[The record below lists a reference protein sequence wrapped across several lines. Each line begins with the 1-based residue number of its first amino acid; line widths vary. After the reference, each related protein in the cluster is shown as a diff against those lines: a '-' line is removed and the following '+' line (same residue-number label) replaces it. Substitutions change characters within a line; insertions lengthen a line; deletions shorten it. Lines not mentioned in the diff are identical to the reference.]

1 MKVELSRH
9 YQYKHLV
16 LTVIPSILMFLVT
29 SVYSIVDGLFVSNY
43 AGTTPFAAVS
53 LIWPGIM
60 LIGSLGIMIGTGGA
74 ALVAKTK
81 GEGNLQRANEIFTML
96 IRLAVIGGILLSILM
111 FTFMRPLS
119 QVLGAEGQ
127 MLSDCVTYGR
137 ILSVSFTPFL
147 LHLMFNSFFMA
158 AERPALG
165 TKLSVVCGV
174 TNMILDFLFIAIFH
188 WGIAGAAIATA
199 IGQSI
204 GGLYP
209 LYYFASQRNK
219 SSLHIVPT
227 RFDWKSIRQSC
238 LNGSS
243 EYVGNIALSIVSIC
257 YNVQLIHYIGEDGV
271 ATYGILMY
279 VAYIYAAVFIG
290 YNVGVSPI
298 ISYHYGAGNRQELH
312 SLLVKSLVILSV
324 GGTAL
329 TLMAELLS
337 RQTSAIFV
345 GYDPE
350 LLDLTTRAF
359 RIYMVSF
366 MICGINL
373 FVSAFFTALNNGVV
387 SALAAFT
394 RTLIF
399 EVGAVFLLPHII
411 GIDGIWWSVDLA
423 DLLALIMSIILL
435 AHFRRQ
441 YGY

>member
-16 LTVIPSILMFLVT
+16 LTVIPSIIMFLVT

-43 AGTTPFAAVS
+43 AGTTPFAAIS

-81 GEGNLQRANEIFTML
+81 GEGNLQRANEIFSML
-96 IRLAVIGGILLSILM
+96 VKLTLIGGILLSTLM
-111 FTFMRPLS
+111 FMFMRPLS

-137 ILSVSFTPFL
+137 ILCISFTPFL

-199 IGQSI
+199 IGQAI

-219 SSLHIVPT
+219 SSLRIVPS

-257 YNVQLIHYIGEDGV
+257 YNVQLIHYIGENGV

-298 ISYHYGAGNRQELH
+298 ISYHYGAGNKQELH

-324 GGTAL
+324 SGTAL

-373 FVSAFFTALNNGVV
+373 FVSAFFTALNNGIV

-399 EVGAVFLLPHII
+399 EVGAVFLLPLII

-435 AHFRRQ
+435 AHFRRR